1 MNFLDLPD
9 LFRDRVVAFCDAQT
23 IVNLSRS
30 CHDLHNYFSKKV
42 VWTRVL
48 EEKFG
53 RDWKSL
59 FATSFDIS
67 ISSFS
72 KNVEMYS
79 NFINIIFE
87 HYLPY
92 YYDTTL
98 TNYIPTYAKIYRI
111 LSEHVKSR
119 KINRCDP
126 CRIYCLVDEDETQN
140 QVHFQE
146 PEHIKNQKIF
156 DERMERSANKI
167 CQICNQEVINKVNY
181 NGDLL
186 PSTDRRFGIFQNCDH
201 IFCIKCV
208 QSWIMTGLCPICLK
222 ISPYVIPSEYWMEES
237 DEKSLFFDSF
247 VEKTPK
253 KDYRNYMIGE
263 EATRIFL
270 G

>member
-23 IVNLSRS
+23 VVNLSRS
-30 CHDLHNYFSKKV
+30 CHDLYNYFSKKV
-42 VWTRVL
+42 VWSRVL

-92 YYDTTL
+92 YYDRTIII
-98 TNYIPTYAKIYRI
+98 YIPTYAKVYRI
-111 LSEHVKSR
+111 LSELAKSK
-119 KINRCDP
+119 KIKRCDP
-126 CRIYCLVDEDETQN
+126 CRIFCLIEDDEAQN
-140 QVHFQE
+140 QAHFQE
-146 PEHIKNQKIF
+146 MEHIVNEKIF
-156 DERMERSANKI
+156 NERMERSANKV
-167 CQICNQEVINKVNY
+167 CTICNREVISKQNY
-181 NGDLL
+181 AGDLL
-186 PSTDRRFGIFQNCDH
+186 PSSDRRFGIFQNCNH
-201 IFCIKCV
+201 IFCLKCV
-208 QSWIMTGLCPICLK
+208 QAWIMTGLCPICLK
-222 ISPYVIPSEYWMEES
+222 ISPYVIPSEYWIEEN
-237 DEKSLFFDSF
+237 DEKTFFFDKF
-247 VEKTPK
+247 IEKTPK

>member
-23 IVNLSRS
+23 VVNLSRS
-30 CHDLHNYFSKKV
+30 CHDLYNYFSKKV
-42 VWTRVL
+42 VWSRVL

-92 YYDTTL
+92 YYDTTIII
-98 TNYIPTYAKIYRI
+98 YIPTYAKVYRI
-111 LSEHVKSR
+111 LSELAKSK
-119 KINRCDP
+119 KIKRCDP
-126 CRIYCLVDEDETQN
+126 CRIFCLIEDDEAQN
-140 QVHFQE
+140 QAHFQE
-146 PEHIKNQKIF
+146 MEHIVNEKIF
-156 DERMERSANKI
+156 NERMERSANKV
-167 CQICNQEVINKVNY
+167 CTICNQEVISKQNY
-181 NGDLL
+181 AGDLL
-186 PSTDRRFGIFQNCDH
+186 PSSDRRFGIFQNCNH
-201 IFCIKCV
+201 IFCLKCV
-208 QSWIMTGLCPICLK
+208 QAWIMTGLCPICLK
-222 ISPYVIPSEYWMEES
+222 ISPYVIPSEYWIEEN
-237 DEKSLFFDSF
+237 DEKTFFFDKF
-247 VEKTPK
+247 IEKTPK

>member
-72 KNVEMYS
+72 KDVEIYS

-98 TNYIPTYAKIYRI
+98 TNYIPTYAKCYRI

-126 CRIYCLVDEDETQN
+126 CRIYCLVDEDEAQN
-140 QVHFQE
+140 QVHFQD

-222 ISPYVIPSEYWMEES
+222 ISPYVIPSEYWIEES
-237 DEKSLFFDSF
+237 DEKILFFDSF